1 MTNLSF
7 SDLSVSQRR
16 ERIAALLAIGLQR
29 VLDQRARISANSGDS
44 SLEVSSDLRLSVSQP
59 DFGDPHDADD
69 EESRP
74 SIPREPTSR
83 LENQP

>member
-44 SLEVSSDLRLSVSQP
+44 SLEVSSDLRLSLSQP
-59 DFGDPHDADD
+59 DVGEPVDAD
-69 EESRP
+69 E
-74 SIPREPTSR
+74 T
-83 LENQP
+83 

>member
-1 MTNLSF
+1 MSNLSF

-44 SLEVSSDLRLSVSQP
+44 SLEISSDLRLSVSQP
-59 DFGDPHDADD
+59 AVAETADAD
-69 EESRP
+69 E
-74 SIPREPTSR
+74 T
-83 LENQP
+83 

>member
-16 ERIAALLAIGLQR
+16 ERIAAVLAIGLQR

-44 SLEVSSDLRLSVSQP
+44 SLEVSSDLRLSMSQP
-59 DFGDPHDADD
+59 DDGEPDDGD
-69 EESRP
+69 E
-74 SIPREPTSR
+74 T
-83 LENQP
+83 